1 MLLSG
6 MTQLDNPQTCV
17 YFPAMIFGTQ
27 SSPSTFSRIRK
38 IGASFVAIALTAGSV
53 MSGCADDA
61 GGDDDGGS
69 TVVPG
74 GEVAIT
80 DANNYSSTSVL
91 TLGTIPTAPGTDL
104 EICWE
109 GVIQDMQC
117 HGIDPLA
124 GIDSV
129 TLLRFDNWEQAEIIR
144 RLGIGNIKSSE
155 LGFIADTDVDH
166 VTTCTQ
172 LSTFTT
178 FGQALAFETE
188 YVAAP
193 EYTYVMVFSQGT
205 VPGVGAQ
212 TMVFVDP
219 VMGNTNTRVDGP
231 PGCPGI
237 LNFTADIKEAAPV
250 VIPAAGPWV
259 VNWSG
264 VTTESNGVPL
274 PFSQVSSV
282 LIGFYAGMTAADL
295 EAGFLNIEQTATLLY
310 EMPHD
315 GASLKADL
323 SVAVERTTGAAF
335 PGFDRTD
342 GVWMLA
348 MMCEKCQN
356 PAPLI
361 MTLVQPG

>member
-1 MLLSG
+1 MK
-6 MTQLDNPQTCV
+6 
-17 YFPAMIFGTQ
+17 FGTRP
-27 SSPSTFSRIRK
+27 STSTFSRNRK
-38 IGASFVAIALTAGSV
+38 IRGSLATIVLASASW

-61 GGDDDGGS
+61 DGSDDGGS

-80 DANNYSSTSVL
+80 DMNNYSSTSVL
-91 TLGTIPTAPGTDL
+91 TLPSVTTAPGADL
-104 EICWE
+104 EICWD
-109 GVIQDMQC
+109 GVTQDMQC

-155 LGFIADTDVDH
+155 LGFIADTPTDH

-178 FGQALAFETE
+178 FGQPLAYETE
-188 YVAAP
+188 YSDTP

-212 TMVFVDP
+212 TMMFVDP
-219 VMGNTNTRVDGP
+219 VAGDTNTRVNGP
-231 PGCPGI
+231 AGCPGI
-237 LNFTADIKEAAPV
+237 LDFVADIKEANPV
-250 VIPAAGPWV
+250 VIPAGGPWV

-274 PFSQVSSV
+274 PFSQISSV

-295 EAGFLNIEQTATLLY
+295 EAGFLDIEQSATLLY

-323 SVAVERTTGAAF
+323 AVAVERTTGAQFA
-335 PGFDRTD
+335 GFDRTD